1 MHIVHI
7 WIAYHKSMQIKC
19 QGNIDPTCRLTC
31 KCVLTE
37 SLELTWTYIGERK
50 GKYEIYKKQ
59 RRKKKY
65 LNESLLLKRNSR

>member
-37 SLELTWTYIGERK
+37 SLELTWTFIGKKENMSFRRNK
-50 GKYEIYKKQ
+50 DEIKL
-59 RRKKKY
+59 Y
-65 LNESLLLKRNSR
+65 LNESLLLKSNSG